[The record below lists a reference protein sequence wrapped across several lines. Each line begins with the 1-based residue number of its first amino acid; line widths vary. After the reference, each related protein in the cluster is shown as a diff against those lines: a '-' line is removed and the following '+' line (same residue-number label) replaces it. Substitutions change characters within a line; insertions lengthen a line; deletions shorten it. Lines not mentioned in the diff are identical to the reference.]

1 MNTSIG
7 LFQVAYQGSP
17 VSAWS
22 DIGYGNGP
30 QTLPAAV
37 EGTYIWGRGNFV
49 NASVDGSG
57 NTVLGNVFTKRTPW
71 YTQTDLQLTHA
82 FRVNKNNEAQ
92 QLSFSATALNLLNQH
107 SVIADWQGLNS
118 QYVPNSLNQF
128 GIFGGAAFYQQM
140 ETGYDPQ
147 ALIGGGN
154 VVLNSAY
161 GQPNQWQISRSFRLA
176 AKFTW

>member
-1 MNTSIG
+1 
-7 LFQVAYQGSP
+7 

-22 DIGYGNGP
+22 DIGYGNAGG
-30 QTLPAAV
+30 LPSAV
-37 EGTYIWGRGNFV
+37 EGTYIWGRGNWV

-57 NTVLGNVFTKRTPW
+57 NTVLGNVYARRTPW
-71 YTQTDLQLTHA
+71 YTQTDLQLTHG
-82 FRVNKNNEAQ
+82 FKVNKNNEAQ

-107 SVIADWQGLNS
+107 AVIADWQGLNS
-118 QYVPNSLNQF
+118 QYVPSSLNQF

-140 ETGYDPQ
+140 ETGYNPG
-147 ALIGGGN
+147 ALITGS
-154 VVLNSAY
+154 VPLNAAY

>member
-1 MNTSIG
+1 
-7 LFQVAYQGSP
+7 
-17 VSAWS
+17 
-22 DIGYGNGP
+22 
-30 QTLPAAV
+30 
-37 EGTYIWGRGNFV
+37 
-49 NASVDGSG
+49 
-57 NTVLGNVFTKRTPW
+57 VFTKRTPW